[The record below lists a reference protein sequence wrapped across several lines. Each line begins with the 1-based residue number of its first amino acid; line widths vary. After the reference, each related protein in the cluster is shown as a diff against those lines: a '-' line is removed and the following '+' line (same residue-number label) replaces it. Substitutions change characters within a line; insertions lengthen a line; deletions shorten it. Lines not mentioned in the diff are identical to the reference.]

1 MNFIKNKTYLKN
13 KNTWVLTV
21 KKKINTTM
29 YI

>member
-13 KNTWVLTV
+13 TNTWVLTV